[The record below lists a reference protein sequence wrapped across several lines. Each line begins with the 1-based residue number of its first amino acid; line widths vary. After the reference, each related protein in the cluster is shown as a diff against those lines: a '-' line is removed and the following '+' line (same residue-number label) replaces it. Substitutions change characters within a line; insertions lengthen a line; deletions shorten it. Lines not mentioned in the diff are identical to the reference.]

1 MGHKI
6 HPVGFRLGINKN
18 YKSLWYAEGDIYKN
32 QLHEDIRVRKYLK
45 ATLKLAGVGDIVIK
59 RSVNNIII
67 DISVSR
73 PGVVIGRGGKGLEDL
88 KKILDQMLNSNV
100 HLEVHDIKK
109 PDLNAMLVAQNVTD
123 GIAKRVSPKFLM
135 DREIVKIR
143 EAGALGAKIWVS
155 GRVGGSEIH
164 RTDKRNFGSVPLHTL
179 RADID
184 YADSYIKTNSYGVI
198 GVKVWIYKGEKNY
211 IDEVV

>member
-1 MGHKI
+1 
-6 HPVGFRLGINKN
+6 
-18 YKSLWYAEGDIYKN
+18 
-32 QLHEDIRVRKYLK
+32 
-45 ATLKLAGVGDIVIK
+45 
-59 RSVNNIII
+59 
-67 DISVSR
+67 
-73 PGVVIGRGGKGLEDL
+73 
-88 KKILDQMLNSNV
+88 
-100 HLEVHDIKK
+100 
-109 PDLNAMLVAQNVTD
+109 MLVAQNVTD